1 MNRTM
6 RMRAGSLVSAMTQQP
21 RPGRMVP
28 GPVAEKLA
36 AEFAR
41 LAGGLEAAL
50 ALVHALSNGDLAPT
64 GPMGWMDVKISLVL
78 AQDSLARAG
87 PTNPSPEE
95 FKAALNDVLWMR
107 AGGMGWGRIAFMTA
121 RAIRL
126 PNEHRPSNA
135 HRP

>member
-6 RMRAGSLVSAMTQQP
+6 RMRAGSLVSAMTPQP
-21 RPGRMVP
+21 RVGRLVP
-28 GPVAEKLA
+28 GPIAEKLA

-41 LAGGLEAAL
+41 LAGGREAAL

-78 AQDSLARAG
+78 AQDSLAHTG
-87 PTNPSPEE
+87 PANPSPEE
-95 FKAALNDVLWMR
+95 LKVALKDVLWMR

-121 RAIRL
+121 RGSL
-126 PNEHRPSNA
+126 PETVRRP
-135 HRP
+135 